1 MRAHFSSLLALLV
14 LLIAGAALA
23 QDRGQIWFGINAQD
37 VTREEAD
44 KLGWEAARGVKVLR
58 TIEGSPA
65 AAAGLEPGDVIA
77 MLDGVEVKDGRDL
90 HAGLLAKG
98 SGAVV
103 KLRVLRAG
111 REKTVSVTLGTTPP
125 PDPVTHA
132 DALQLMLDT
141 GGHSTIVRGLA
152 VTPDGKQIVS
162 ASQDKTIRV
171 WDIETGKTVRVIR
184 GEIAPG
190 DWGTIYALAL
200 SPDGR
205 QLAIGGYLHG
215 LDNSI
220 ASAIRLYDFATGK
233 MTALLKGHDN
243 VVDALAFSPDGRRL
257 ISGGADN
264 TAIVWDMTKLRQTIR
279 LSGHAKR
286 IKAVAFT
293 SDGERAVTGSEDE
306 SLRLWSLP
314 DGKLIAEMTEHKAAA
329 MRQAIKHDAE
339 PNRDDNKKSDPWHA
353 GVVSLAASPME
364 QLVASGSADGRVL
377 LWDAGTGAFV
387 RELLWI
393 GGMKGAANIYSV
405 SFSPD
410 GRWLLST
417 SVEGGCLL
425 TEVATGRSLYD
436 GDVHDKKRSFFD
448 SGHID
453 CRGKTA
459 FSRDGRLA
467 VASNNNAI
475 RVLDPRTGSVGKTLQ
490 GSGRTVWGVGFAPD
504 GSSIAWTDA
513 RDKEPKQAVDGTF
526 KHKLTRRMRLP
537 RDGKPLGGS
546 EEIAAGTAAG
556 DPRGAGDDG
565 YTRGNRKHG
574 ALSVGFRRPQPFLID
589 PRVLEV
595 TKEGKLQTE
604 IKLEREAG
612 FNDDHMT
619 FAPDGQSILIGLTP
633 GIQAYDVSG
642 RFLGDFVGHDGQVR
656 DLAPSP
662 DGRLLLSGGS
672 DQTVRL
678 WNLKTRELIVTLF
691 HGSDGEWVMWTPQ
704 GYYTG
709 SPGADKIVGWQAN
722 KGPESTAEYVGAEQ
736 LRQHLNRPDIVE
748 KAILLAS
755 AKQAV
760 REAPGTSFKI
770 TDLLARPVP
779 RFAIVSPPAGS
790 VERRGRS
797 IVKIAL
803 EEIPDP
809 VRLIRVQVNG
819 RQVAEETPHTGS
831 GGLAAG
837 ERILIVPLAKGS
849 NEIRVTLTN
858 AMGERAET
866 LTLTHEGE
874 GDLDRRGTLHILAI
888 GVNDYKGLGNLCGN
902 SGCDL
907 RAPGADARTFAEAVE
922 KRLGPDHLRIVK
934 RVLVNGGDAKDAPT
948 ASNIIDAVEL
958 LRQARETDTVVLFV
972 AGHGVNEGPSYR
984 FLPTDAAWMDGALR
998 GSTVVPWQVLQEA
1011 VEAAKGRRLL
1021 FVDTCHS
1028 GNAYNQRLGN
1038 AAYHANIIAYTSARF
1053 DQEALEDPVLGHG
1066 LFTYAVV
1073 EGLEGKGAMASK
1085 NQLSTKDLAEYVVGR
1100 VGALARAMRAEQE
1113 PQYFKG
1119 RDAQDYVLVRR

>member
-1 MRAHFSSLLALLV
+1 MRAHLRSLLALLV
-14 LLIAGAALA
+14 LLIAGAVLA
-23 QDRGQIWFGINAQD
+23 QEQGQNWFGINAQD
-37 VTREEAD
+37 VTKEEAD
-44 KLGWEAARGVKVLR
+44 KLGWEAQRGVKVLR
-58 TIEGSPA
+58 IFEGSPA

-90 HAGLLAKG
+90 RAGLLAKG
-98 SGAVV
+98 SGAVA

-125 PDPVTHA
+125 PTPVARA

-152 VTPDGKQIVS
+152 VTPDGKQVVS

-171 WDIETGKTVRVIR
+171 WDIETGKTVRMIR
-184 GEIAPG
+184 GETAPG
-190 DWGTIYALAL
+190 DWGMIYAMAL

-205 QLAIGGYLHG
+205 RLAVGGFLHG
-215 LDNSI
+215 TDKSI
-220 ASAIRLYDFATGK
+220 ATAIRLYDFATGN

-264 TAIVWDMTKLRQTIR
+264 TAIVWDMTKLQQVVR

-293 SDGERAVTGSEDE
+293 GDGERAVTGSEDE
-306 SLRLWSLP
+306 TLRLWSIA

-329 MRQAIKHDAE
+329 VRQAAKRDAE
-339 PNRDDNKKSDPWHA
+339 RKRDDGKKSDPWHA
-353 GVVSLAASPME
+353 GVVSLDASPTE
-364 QLVASGSADGRVL
+364 QLIASGSADGRVL
-377 LWDAGTGAFV
+377 LWDARTGAFV
-387 RELLWI
+387 RQLVWV
-393 GGMKGAANIYSV
+393 GGLPGAANIYSV

-425 TEVATGRSLYD
+425 SEVATGRSLYD
-436 GDVHDKKRSFFD
+436 GAVHDKLRTFLD
-448 SGHID
+448 EGHIA

-467 VASNNNAI
+467 AASNNNMI
-475 RVLDPRTGSVGKTLQ
+475 RLVDARKRTVLKTLQ
-490 GSGRTVWGVGFAPD
+490 GSGRTVWAVGFAPD
-504 GSSIAWTDA
+504 GSSIAWGDIQDDA
-513 RDKEPKQAVDGTF
+513 PKQAADGTF
-526 KHKLTRRMRLP
+526 KHKLTRRFRLP
-537 RDGKPLGGS
+537 HDGKPLGGS
-546 EEIAAGTAAG
+546 EEIGADAAAAVAPGTAAG
-556 DPRGAGDDG
+556 S
-565 YTRGNRKHG
+565 YVRGNRKHG
-574 ALSVGFRRPQPFLID
+574 ALEVGFRRPQPFLID

-595 TKEGKLQTE
+595 TKDGKLQLE
-604 IKLEREAG
+604 ITLKREAG
-612 FNDDHMT
+612 FNDNHMT
-619 FAPDGQSILIGLTP
+619 FSPDGQSIFIGVTP

-642 RFLGDFVGHDGQVR
+642 RYLGDFIGHDGQVR
-656 DLAPSP
+656 DIAPSA
-662 DGRLLLSGGS
+662 DGRFLLSGGS

-691 HGSDGEWVMWTPQ
+691 HSSDGEWVMWTPQ

-709 SPGADKIVGWQAN
+709 SPGADKIVGWQIN
-722 KGPESTAEYVGAEQ
+722 KGPESAAEYVGAEQ

-748 KAILLAS
+748 KAIVLAS
-755 AKQAV
+755 AEQAV

-770 TDLLARPVP
+770 ADLLARPVP
-779 RFAIVSPPAGS
+779 RFAIVSPSAGS
-790 VERRGRS
+790 VERGGRA
-797 IVKIAL
+797 IVKIAI
-803 EEIPDP
+803 EETPDP

-819 RQVAEETPHTGS
+819 RLAAEETPDVGS
-831 GGLAAG
+831 GGIAAG
-837 ERILIVPLAKGS
+837 ERILSVPLAKGP
-849 NEIRVTLTN
+849 NEIRVSLTN
-858 AMGERAET
+858 AIGEKAEA

-874 GDLDRRGTLHILAI
+874 GDLDRRGTLHILSI

-902 SGCDL
+902 RGCDL
-907 RAPGADARTFAEAVE
+907 RAPGADARKFAEAVE
-922 KRLGPDHLRIVK
+922 KRMGFGHQRIAK

-948 ASNIIDAVEL
+948 AANIIDAVEL
-958 LRQARETDTVVLFV
+958 LRQARENDTVVLFI

-984 FLPTDAAWMDGALR
+984 FLPTDATWTGGALR

-1038 AAYHANIIAYTSARF
+1038 AAYHANIIAYSSARF
-1053 DQEALEDPVLGHG
+1053 DQEALEDPALGHG

-1073 EGLEGKGAMASK
+1073 EGLEGKGAMATK
-1085 NQLSTKDLAEYVVGR
+1085 GQLSTKDLAEYVVGR
-1100 VGALARAMRAEQE
+1100 VGALARAMQAEQE

-1119 RDAQDYVLVRR
+1119 RDARDYVLARW